1 LTYNVHAASTELA
14 THEAVAFG
22 FNPRRNR
29 CFHSS
34 IGKVVRPLAASAR
47 RTGSLVGPR
56 SARCLRSTHL
66 TVSSRRQRSSAD
78 RWAPRMSRA
87 AVRRPI
93 KCGLVT
99 TFARRTFGGLPAR
112 AE

>member
-34 IGKVVRPLAASAR
+34 ICKVVRPLARAPAVLAR
-47 RTGSLVGPR
+47 WWARR
-56 SARCLRSTHL
+56 SARGRPVDALDGVVTA
-66 TVSSRRQRSSAD
+66 SATI
-78 RWAPRMSRA
+78 R
-87 AVRRPI
+87 
-93 KCGLVT
+93 
-99 TFARRTFGGLPAR
+99 
-112 AE
+112 